1 MNVRK
6 IIFHAVIGIVII
18 ALLVALINFLNVPSE
33 EEEIEAD
40 DNIAVFTAD
49 KDTLQSITISTEDE
63 TYTIYRSDEAWLM
76 EGLEGVSVQESL
88 VNTLA
93 NSLSAVTAAM
103 LVVQNSNDEDLYA
116 YGLDYPSCTV
126 SLTYDDLSETFYVG
140 SRSGDYYYFRLASS
154 NDVYFVPYNK
164 LYLLQ
169 NGRASFL
176 DKTVWSIDEDDVTSF
191 SFSGITI
198 ERDGDDWRETKPYN
212 IIADSTDVES
222 VLGTLATISG
232 SDVYSKDEITFKA
245 TEKITVVTSDGET
258 HTMSLQEM
266 DDDTYLASN
275 NTSDYI
281 CRVPASSLTFLDSTG
296 FDLISPYVAPISI
309 TEITSIE
316 FIAPDKTVTLSIEA
330 PSSEAPIFYKDGVEA
345 DETNFRDFYLALM
358 ELTFDEE
365 GEGSGSAERTII
377 FTKENGDVQK
387 VEFIPVSE
395 STYAVRIN
403 GSGNFLI
410 KKKDVTDIFGYLD
423 NIQTVG

>member
-6 IIFHAVIGIVII
+6 IIFHTIIGVVII
-18 ALLVALINFLNVPSE
+18 ALLVALINFLNLPGE
-33 EEEIEAD
+33 EDEIEAD

-49 KDTLQSITISTEDE
+49 ADTLQSVAISTDE
-63 TYTIYRSDEAWLM
+63 ESYTLYRLNETWVM

-93 NSLSAVTAAM
+93 ASLSAVTASM

-116 YGLDYPSCTV
+116 YGLDNPSCTV
-126 SLTYDDLSETFYVG
+126 SLTYDDLSETLLVG
-140 SRSGDYYYFRLASS
+140 TRSGDYYYFKLASS

-169 NGRASFL
+169 NGRAGFL
-176 DKTVWSIDEDDVTSF
+176 DKTVWSINQDDVSSF

-198 ERDGDDWRETKPYN
+198 ERDGEDWRETKPYN
-212 IIADSTDVES
+212 ITADSTDVES
-222 VLGTLATISG
+222 VLATLVAISG
-232 SDVYSKDEITFKA
+232 SDVYSKDEITFKQS
-245 TEKITVVTSDGET
+245 EKITVTTSDGSL

-266 DDDTYLASN
+266 GDDTYLVSN

-281 CRVPASSLTFLDSTG
+281 YRVPASSLTFLDSTG
-296 FDLISPYVAPISI
+296 FDLISPYVAPIAI
-309 TEITSIE
+309 TEISSIE

-330 PSSEAPIFYKDGVEA
+330 PSSEAPVFYKDGVEA

-377 FTKENGDVQK
+377 FTKEDGDVQT

-395 STYAVRIN
+395 SAYAVRIN
-403 GSGNFLI
+403 GSGSFVI
-410 KKKDVTDIFGYLD
+410 KKKDVTDVFGYLD

>member
-1 MNVRK
+1 MKVRK
-6 IIFHAVIGIVII
+6 IILHTIIGVVII
-18 ALLVALINFLNVPSE
+18 ALLLALLYFLNLPD

-40 DNIAVFTAD
+40 DSIAVFTAD
-49 KDTLQSITISTEDE
+49 KDTLQSITISTDEE
-63 TYTIYRSDEAWLM
+63 TYTLSRSDETWVM

-93 NSLSAVTAAM
+93 SSLSAVTASM
-103 LVVQNSNDEDLYA
+103 LVVENSNDEDLTA
-116 YGLDYPSCTV
+116 YGLDNPTCTV
-126 SLTYDDLSETFYVG
+126 SLTYDDISETLLIG
-140 SRSGDYYYFRLASS
+140 TRSGDYYYFKLASS

-169 NGRASFL
+169 NGRSGFL
-176 DKTVWSIDEDDVTSF
+176 DKTVWSINQDDVSSF

-198 ERDGDDWRETKPYN
+198 ERDGEDWRETKPYN
-212 IIADSTDVES
+212 MAADTTDVES
-222 VLGTLATISG
+222 VLATLVAISG
-232 SDVYSKDEITFKA
+232 SDVYSKNEITFKP
-245 TEKITVVTSDGET
+245 TDKITVTTSDDET
-258 HTMSLQEM
+258 HTMTLQAM
-266 DDDTYLASN
+266 DDDTYLVSN

-281 CRVPASSLTFLDSTG
+281 YRVPASSFTFLDSTG
-296 FDLISPYVAPISI
+296 FDLISPYVAPIAI
-309 TEITSIE
+309 TEISSIE

-330 PSSEAPIFYKDGVEA
+330 PSSEAPVFYKDGVEA

-377 FTKENGDVQK
+377 FTKEDGDVQT

-395 STYAVRIN
+395 SAYAVRIN
-403 GSGNFLI
+403 GSGSFVI
-410 KKKDVTDIFGYLD
+410 KKKDVTDVFGYLD